1 MEILLGLIGAIIGA
15 IVGALLTYFLGIKQ
29 LMFQNNLD
37 NKVKMY
43 ETLFNKIRNLN
54 SETNELND
62 LACNAQ
68 LYASDKII
76 DFLHKQDFDR
86 GINEKA
92 IHDLLVLIRTELGLK
107 KRILK
112 TYIHKMN

>member
-1 MEILLGLIGAIIGA
+1 MEILSGLIVA
-15 IVGALLTYFLGIKQ
+15 IVGGIVGAILSFFFAIKQ
-29 LMFQNNLD
+29 LMFQNRLD

-43 ETLFNKIRNLN
+43 ETLFIKIKNLN

-62 LACNAQ
+62 LACTAQ

-76 DFLHKQDFDR
+76 DFLHTQDFNR
-86 GINEKA
+86 GIDKKA
-92 IHDLLVLIRTELGLK
+92 IYELLVLIREDLK
-107 KRILK
+107 LEPRILK